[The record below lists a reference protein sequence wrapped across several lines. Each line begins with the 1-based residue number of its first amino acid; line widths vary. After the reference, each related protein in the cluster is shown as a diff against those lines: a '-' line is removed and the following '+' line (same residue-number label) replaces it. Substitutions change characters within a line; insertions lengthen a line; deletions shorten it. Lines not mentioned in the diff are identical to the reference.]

1 MIPVHEE
8 VYRDGVDQPLL
19 FINSELGYQWQENI
33 HNITRL
39 LKPVNDQGRDMQNC
53 KMKESHY
60 CYNIFSPCTR
70 SLEYSSLH
78 FKVLLLVIWAE
89 PLALVV

>member
-33 HNITRL
+33 TDIMKLVKPKDRKGILTKIIKIHIITIKIITFRNN
-39 LKPVNDQGRDMQNC
+39 KNSN
-53 KMKESHY
+53 
-60 CYNIFSPCTR
+60 YNT
-70 SLEYSSLH
+70 E
-78 FKVLLLVIWAE
+78 V
-89 PLALVV
+89 